1 MRLAWVCTCLLL
13 PAALADLAQPA
24 DRPPATVPPTAS
36 APSTAPADRAA
47 AATELADAGRW
58 AELAALLADLPDDA
72 DLPLRL
78 HRAAALARLGRLP
91 DAARDLAAVR
101 RSHPDT
107 AGLAAAEID
116 LLLRRGQPAA
126 ALARLAAAEVA
137 PDDPAL
143 RHLLTARAYFAMDRL
158 LGDAAVRHVP
168 GGRPG
173 HFDGEWLLVEPRD
186 GTDRF
191 LGCPPLSALYQV
203 RRALAA
209 GVTGPDGHLLHA
221 RIWMRLGRTDVAT
234 RLVET
239 HADELLRSR
248 DPAVPAALAELSLA
262 AGDLRAFL
270 RYTDEQVER
279 APDRRAAIM
288 LAAMRSAAD
297 LSALRGDVAL
307 HLQFLQRALDLAPE
321 DLELLLATGDAA
333 WEADQP
339 DAAVACYRRL
349 LAREP
354 QHPDRLRIAERIADH
369 AGP

>member
-36 APSTAPADRAA
+36 APATAPADRAA
-47 AATELADAGRW
+47 AAAELAEAGRW
-58 AELAALLADLPDDA
+58 QELAALLVDLPA
-72 DLPLRL
+72 EAEPPLRL
-78 HRAAALARLGRLP
+78 WRATARARLGQWP
-91 DAARDLAAVR
+91 EAARDLAAVR
-101 RSHPDT
+101 RSAPNT
-107 AGLAAAEID
+107 PGLAVAEID

-126 ALARLAAAEVA
+126 ALARLAAADA
-137 PDDPAL
+137 AGDDPAQ
-143 RHLLTARAYFAMDRL
+143 RHLLAARAYSAMDRL
-158 LGDAAVRHVP
+158 LGDADVRVVP

-173 HFDGEWLLVEPRD
+173 HFDGQWLLVEARD

-191 LGCPPLSALYQV
+191 LCCPPESALYQV

-209 GVTGPDGHLLHA
+209 GLTGPDGHLLHA

-234 RLVET
+234 GLVET

-248 DPAVPAALAELSLA
+248 DPAVPAALAEVSLA

-270 RYTDEQVER
+270 HFADEQVAR
-279 APDRRAAIM
+279 DPDHRSAIM

-307 HLQFLQRALDLAPE
+307 HLQFLQRALELAP
-321 DLELLLATGDAA
+321 DDAMLLLAAGDAA
-333 WEADQP
+333 WDAGQP
-339 DAAVACYRRL
+339 DTAVACYRRL
-349 LAREP
+349 LARDP
-354 QHPDRLRIAERIADH
+354 QHPDRLRLAERIADH
-369 AGP
+369 ASP